1 MNTKINIEVIYTKSD
16 IEVLCNKLKM
26 GIDSTEFHS
35 YMLLGKIFD
44 PLYQVNNSHRGG
56 EHSGL
61 GLAIV
66 RRILELHGSDIH
78 VASTPGQGTSFSFS
92 LKIPA

>member
-1 MNTKINIEVIYTKSD
+1 VDNKSNRGQ
-16 IEVLCNKLKM
+16 VLFGALGWLELKKM
-26 GIDSTEFHS
+26 RETRP
-35 YMLLGKIFD
+35 D
-44 PLYQVNNSHRGG
+44 PNCSIRGG

-78 VASTPGQGTSFSFS
+78 VRCTPGQGTSFSFS
-92 LKIPA
+92 LKIPAKA